1 MFKILYVLVG
11 LFAYAEISAQTSKSI
26 GSKIS
31 IRNTRGNLIPFTL
44 QSNPKLT
51 IQNDLLNVAI
61 RSKENDVIELTGIP
75 FSFLKDTLLHT
86 NAYKLIY
93 ITPERTWISRGTDK
107 KSTVEIRCSS
117 NEQGKPIT
125 LFVNGWVQKGN
136 TQLMIKGT
144 FKGMLP
150 AKTYQTNN

>member
-1 MFKILYVLVG
+1 MVKFLYALIG
-11 LFAYAEISAQTSKSI
+11 LLTFAKLNAQPNHSI
-26 GSKIS
+26 GSKLS
-31 IRNTRGNLIPFTL
+31 IRNTRGNLIAFTI
-44 QSNPKLT
+44 QSDPKLS
-51 IQNDLLNVAI
+51 IQNDVLNIAL

-75 FSFLKDTLLHT
+75 FSCLKDTLLHT
-86 NAYKLIY
+86 NTFKLIY